1 MALINLKTNLKS
13 LKYGRDTVDGGD
25 SKQPLVKTSIPESF
39 SEIGNTGGFDN
50 IFRGGALIG
59 TAVANDSL
67 RIGKLTNTLTIPQGA
82 AFKTKMNLLSNMNVQ
97 TQVKTQKYNQGE
109 YRTTNTLAQIATDPF
124 GYHFPL
130 FSGPLSYFDAV
141 KNQQSGDTATG
152 RLVDFYNSKINTKVQ
167 GTELYSY
174 PGGPGSE
181 KGNGRTVI
189 NLAGDRTGRNN
200 PKLIDFYGDAGVR
213 NPLFDQ
219 LNTGD
224 LLIGNENPN
233 TAEPEFL
240 VNPVTALSF
249 QAFKRTQITDLK
261 TAVWASGITNLLYSP
276 ADNQASNTLKNQYRQ
291 STTTV
296 NKLPGNSQGATSKPK
311 QILNQADKGTST
323 LLSNDQ
329 IRNKTLY
336 QGGVTPPADFRE
348 DLKELKDQ
356 AYKVQSFN
364 RVKSYKVGDPG
375 SKTLNKKK
383 DINTLRDYRVEKTAF
398 DDINFKRIIPQ
409 KQFKTQD
416 AESDII
422 PFYITLIKYNGENQV
437 MQFRAYVKGFSDSYT
452 GEWNATR
459 FAGRGENF
467 YTYGGF
473 NREISLS
480 FTVHAQTKAE
490 LLSNYEKLNYLA
502 STLAP
507 DYGKGFMRGNFL
519 RLTYGDS
526 IKDIPGVLKG
536 ITFSIPDNTPW
547 DIGKNADGTRTKVGN
562 VELEDR
568 LPHLIQVNSFNFA
581 PIHDFVPQLGSPFIH
596 ATNETNI
603 NNYSSLVR
611 KETINVQAQESQ
623 NLKSNTEVRTSL
635 SQTQITGG
643 APELN
648 F

>member
-240 VNPVTALSF
+240 VNPVTALGF

-296 NKLPGNSQGATSKPK
+296 NKLPGNSQGATSNPK

-519 RLTYGDS
+519 RLTYGDY

-536 ITFSIPDNTPW
+536 MTFSIPDNTPW
-547 DIGKNADGTRTKVGN
+547 DIGRNADGTRTKVGN